1 MNRLVLAWNV
11 SARWMRLIF
20 LLILFT
26 VLQVSLTAPN
36 SHAAQPSVSA
46 TMYQIIEQW
55 PIGSQGHGHSIVTA
69 VRGPTQAQLKALADQ
84 LKLDTKTDKVAMI
97 WIFDDER
104 AAKNRRMIGS
114 GALSK
119 SDEKFYN
126 QHFLGQYQR
135 ISSSG
140 THQLY
145 LYPKGVNAPQV
156 EIKY

>member
-1 MNRLVLAWNV
+1 MDRLILAWNV
-11 SARWMRLIF
+11 SAWWMRLIF

-26 VLQVSLTAPN
+26 VLQVPN
-36 SHAAQPSVSA
+36 AHAAQPSVSA

-55 PIGSQGHGHSIVTA
+55 PIGSQGHGQSIVTA

-84 LKLDTKTDKVAMI
+84 LKLDTKTDKVAVI

-104 AAKNRRMIGS
+104 AAKNRKMIGS

-119 SDEKFYN
+119 SDEKFYS
-126 QHFLGQYQR
+126 QHFVGQYQR

-140 THQLY
+140 THQLF
-145 LYPKGVNAPQV
+145 LYPKGANGPQV